1 MGVIITGHRSITS
14 LDPSSTPIAPEQTTV
29 AAQAFDVAMA
39 SELATKAVDLTNTV
53 SHLPFV
59 G

>member
-1 MGVIITGHRSITS
+1 MVLFRSTHIHEWVDAS
-14 LDPSSTPIAPEQTTV
+14 PAQIAPEQTTV

-39 SELATKAVDLTNTV
+39 SELATKAVDLANTV

>member
-1 MGVIITGHRSITS
+1 MVLIRGTHIHEWVGAS
-14 LDPSSTPIAPEQTTV
+14 PAQIAPEQTTV